1 MSNNPNKRRIIF
13 INKAFQGRFILN
25 VLLLILLSGFCSA
38 MLIYW
43 ITGGDLQAESQTAHE
58 NINNALDH
66 LGISLILGNLTAM
79 LIVGM
84 LTVFMVLYA
93 SHKIAG
99 PLYRFEKL
107 CEQIGDGQL
116 DGISRLREG
125 DQLQDMGKAFD
136 DMIGKLRNRQDQ
148 RNLLVT
154 KLSGQLEQLQ
164 QDQAIVTHH
173 SEHLEQMRQTLA
185 QLQE

>member
-1 MSNNPNKRRIIF
+1 MSNNVNKRRKIF
-13 INKAFQGRFILN
+13 INKTFQGRFILN
-25 VLLLILLSGFCSA
+25 VLLLILLSGFSSA

-43 ITGGDLQAESQTAHE
+43 VIGGDLQVESQTAHE
-58 NINNALDH
+58 NINNALNH

-148 RNLLVT
+148 RKLLVT

-164 QDQAIVTHH
+164 QDQAIATHH